1 MPLQILMMPTADTPG
16 GNLFIFIFV
25 ISDNVKLNKECKK
38 FILSKSQV

>member
-16 GNLFIFIFV
+16 GNLFIFI